1 VAVNLEHVLEPER
14 LRAGAE
20 GHRVLH
26 RDDVAEDGLGGLV
39 ASIRLLGLGAGEAA
53 LGEHETLDPGRSEY
67 TYAMISFSSW
77 SRAMKLQIQAVR
89 VFFFAS
95 TRIVVSSA
103 STISIFGTSSS
114 NRV

>member
-1 VAVNLEHVLEPER
+1 
-14 LRAGAE
+14 
-20 GHRVLH
+20 
-26 RDDVAEDGLGGLV
+26 
-39 ASIRLLGLGAGEAA
+39 
-53 LGEHETLDPGRSEY
+53 
-67 TYAMISFSSW
+67 MISFSSW

>member
-20 GHRVLH
+20 GHRVH
-26 RDDVAEDGLGGLV
+26 DDVAEDGLGGLV